1 MHGRTGA
8 RVHERFLALILIL
21 FLLPVSC
28 SEPRVS
34 ESPRPRVN
42 TEQAPPARII
52 SLAPSVTETLYRLG
66 LGERVVGVTRYCD
79 YPPEAAEKP
88 AVGGYLDVNYEMVL
102 SLEPDLVILIS
113 EHRDARQR
121 LGELGLETL
130 SVNHSRVQGIL
141 DSITAVA
148 HRCGVEERGGDL
160 RTSLERRIASVQGKY
175 LPLSPR
181 LPTEA
186 SAKAGPR
193 VPASD
198 IPRSRVLVA
207 VARLMDG
214 KDTGEI
220 FVSGRDGFYGDLI
233 DLAGGINA
241 YSEETLKF
249 PALSEEG
256 LVRLDPDLILEMVPD
271 LDGEK
276 DRESLLGLW
285 RTRTS
290 VRAVREGRVHILG
303 QDYVVVPGPRFV
315 DLLEDMAKII
325 HSVGMD
331 DQ

>member
-1 MHGRTGA
+1 MS
-8 RVHERFLALILIL
+8 L
-21 FLLPVSC
+21 
-28 SEPRVS
+28 
-34 ESPRPRVN
+34 RPRVE
-42 TEQAPPARII
+42 TEQAQPARII
-52 SLAPSVTETLYRLG
+52 SLAPSITETLYRLG

-113 EHRDARQR
+113 EHRDARER

-130 SVNHSRVQGIL
+130 SVDHSRVQGIL

-148 HRCGVEERGGDL
+148 DRCGVADRGRIL
-160 RTSLERRIASVQGKY
+160 RAALERRMKSVQEKF
-175 LPLSPR
+175 LPVSPR
-181 LPTEA
+181 PPTEA
-186 SAKAGPR
+186 SAKAGLR

-198 IPRSRVLVA
+198 PTPPRILVA
-207 VARLMDG
+207 VGRLMDG
-214 KDTGEI
+214 KDTSEI

-271 LDGEK
+271 LGGEK
-276 DRESLLGLW
+276 DRESLLDLW
-285 RTRTS
+285 RARTS

-315 DLLEDMAKII
+315 DLLEDMAEII
-325 HSVGMD
+325 HSEEGSPSTSSGSRA
-331 DQ
+331 QPRERNRE